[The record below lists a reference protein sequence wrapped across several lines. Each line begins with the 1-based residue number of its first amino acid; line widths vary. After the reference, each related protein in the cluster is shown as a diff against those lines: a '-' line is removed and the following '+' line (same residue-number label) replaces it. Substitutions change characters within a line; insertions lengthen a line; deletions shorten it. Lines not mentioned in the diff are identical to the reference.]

1 MNGTTPH
8 IVQCQG
14 SKRNLASQI
23 LRYFPPK
30 FNRLIEPFAGMAAIT
45 IAVSKQ
51 RRAEHYVLNDL
62 NEPLINILR
71 EAINNPQKLIE
82 EYTRVWSEQITF
94 EGGSVEHFYKIRKDF
109 NDGDKS
115 AANMLYLLARCVK
128 GAVRYSTNGMFNQ
141 SPDKRRMGTNPK
153 NLAPNVYTISNLLKG
168 KTDFSSVDYRDVA
181 KMTCRGDIV
190 YMAPPY
196 QGVCTTR
203 DSRYFSGN
211 DFDEFVECVDDLN
224 RRGIDFVISYDGT
237 CGEKQYGVD
246 LPKELKLKK
255 VMLNAG
261 LSSQSLLLGKK
272 EKTVEALYISPNLS
286 DTTSSIPEEQLLQ
299 IDHRV
304 PYEIGGEQGENIDG
318 YMLLS
323 PSANRAK
330 SWTCEH
336 CLNWTI
342 KDIEFCNN
350 CFWAHPENYSH
361 IAGHEEKQIVITF
374 SDNEIEDYNQLISS
388 VGREKAENK
397 IKELISEYVKN
408 GSFNHLTIN

>member
-1 MNGTTPH
+1 MNGATPH
-8 IVQCQG
+8 IVQYQG
-14 SKRNLASQI
+14 SKRNLAPQI
-23 LRYFPPK
+23 LRYFPQK

-51 RRAEHYVLNDL
+51 RRAEQYVLNDL

-82 EYTRVWSEQITF
+82 EYAKVWSEQITF

-109 NDGDKS
+109 NDGNKS

-128 GAVRYSTNGMFNQ
+128 GSVRYSTNGMFNQ

-153 NLAPNVYTISNLLKG
+153 NLASNVYMISSFLKG
-168 KTDFSSVDYRDVA
+168 KTEFSSVDYREVTKMA
-181 KMTCRGDIV
+181 KRGDIV
-190 YMAPPY
+190 YMDPPY

-203 DSRYFSGN
+203 DSRYFSGIC
-211 DFDEFVECVDDLN
+211 FDDFVECVDDLN
-224 RRGIDFVISYDGT
+224 SRGIDFVISYDGT

-286 DTTSSIPEEQLLQ
+286 DITTSITEEQLL
-299 IDHRV
+299 
-304 PYEIGGEQGENIDG
+304 
-318 YMLLS
+318 LFAL
-323 PSANRAK
+323 
-330 SWTCEH
+330 
-336 CLNWTI
+336 
-342 KDIEFCNN
+342 
-350 CFWAHPENYSH
+350 
-361 IAGHEEKQIVITF
+361 
-374 SDNEIEDYNQLISS
+374 
-388 VGREKAENK
+388 
-397 IKELISEYVKN
+397 
-408 GSFNHLTIN
+408 